1 MLGTVKVQRK
11 PNNLRIGKTAAA
23 AVAAAVA
30 AVAAAVAVKKEQ
42 RLPCLRTRRPIPKL
56 DAENKNSHFST
67 LYLIHWRTCIFKSTI
82 FFSAVV
88 AINPTCWEM

>member
-30 AVAAAVAVKKEQ
+30 VKKEQ
-42 RLPCLRTRRPIPKL
+42 RLPCLRTRRPILAPIEL
-56 DAENKNSHFST
+56 RWS
-67 LYLIHWRTCIFKSTI
+67 
-82 FFSAVV
+82 
-88 AINPTCWEM
+88 

>member
-30 AVAAAVAVKKEQ
+30 VKKEQ
-42 RLPCLRTRRPIPKL
+42 RLPCLRTRRPIITICERKL
-56 DAENKNSHFST
+56 VWVSG
-67 LYLIHWRTCIFKSTI
+67 I
-82 FFSAVV
+82 
-88 AINPTCWEM
+88 